1 MLEMVNRFCVVIGS
15 SADSGE
21 IDAERRSDWSGNRFL
36 GPCARGLRTIVIN
49 LDAENIMPSTKLANS
64 EAKIVKLKD
73 VALRAGCS
81 LATASR
87 ALNGN
92 PTVGEVERERVLA
105 AAAQL
110 GYVPNNSARA
120 LRAQT
125 KHLVGVIIPTLDHAI
140 YAKMVD
146 GLQDRLAQAGTSVI
160 INTSGYDLERER
172 SQARLL
178 VARGVEAIIL
188 VGAEHQTQTVET
200 LARAG
205 VSQILTYTDTPGDA
219 SGAVGFDN
227 YASGISA
234 AKYLLELGHR
244 RFGMIAGLTQHNDRA
259 RLRRD
264 GYLDAIMEA
273 GISRD
278 NVVVLEAPYS
288 IDAGGAAMRS
298 LMQTHPRPTAVFCGS
313 DILAVGAVKYCG
325 PAGISVPKDVS
336 IIGFDNLEIAH
347 VVEPELTTIDV
358 PAREMG
364 QMAAEALIEF
374 KKSGEK
380 GIVKTLQTRL
390 LIRQSTG
397 PAPD

>member
-1 MLEMVNRFCVVIGS
+1 
-15 SADSGE
+15 
-21 IDAERRSDWSGNRFL
+21 
-36 GPCARGLRTIVIN
+36 
-49 LDAENIMPSTKLANS
+49 MPAPKPA
-64 EAKIVKLKD
+64 AAVPKVVKLKD

-92 PTVGEVERERVLA
+92 PTVGADERERVLA

-125 KHLVGVIIPTLDHAI
+125 KHLVGVIIPTLEHAI

-146 GLQDRLAQAGTSVI
+146 GLQDRLAQAGTALI
-160 INTSGYDLERER
+160 INTSSYDLERER
-172 SQARLL
+172 NQARLL
-178 VARGVEAIIL
+178 VARGVEAVVL
-188 VGAEHQTQTVET
+188 VGAEHDPHTLEA

-205 VSQILTYTDTPGDA
+205 VSQILTYTSTPGEA

-227 YASGISA
+227 FASGASA
-234 AKYLLELGHR
+234 AKFLLELGHK
-244 RFGMIAGLTQHNDRA
+244 RFGMIAGLTRDNDRA

-264 GYLDAIMEA
+264 GYIATIEAA

-278 NVVVLEAPYS
+278 DIVVLEAPYA
-288 IDAGGAAMRS
+288 IEAGGAAMQS
-298 LMQTHPRPTAVFCGS
+298 MMQTHPRPTAVFCGS
-313 DILAVGAVKYCG
+313 DILAVGAVKHCKL
-325 PAGISVPKDVS
+325 AGIAVPADVS
-336 IIGFDNLEIAH
+336 IVGFDNLEIAH
-347 VVEPELTTIDV
+347 VVDPQLTTIDV

-374 KKSGEK
+374 KRTEQR
-380 GIVKTLQTRL
+380 GITKRLQTRL
-390 LIRQSTG
+390 LIRESTG
-397 PAPD
+397 PAPTR

>member
-1 MLEMVNRFCVVIGS
+1 MTSQKDAS
-15 SADSGE
+15 SAV
-21 IDAERRSDWSGNRFL
+21 R
-36 GPCARGLRTIVIN
+36 
-49 LDAENIMPSTKLANS
+49 
-64 EAKIVKLKD
+64 IVKLKD

-92 PTVGEVERERVLA
+92 PTVGPAERERVLSA
-105 AAAQL
+105 ATQL

-125 KHLVGVIIPTLDHAI
+125 KHLVGVIIPTLEHAI

-160 INTSGYDLERER
+160 INTSGYDLDRER
-172 SQARLL
+172 NQARLL
-178 VARGVEAIIL
+178 VARGVESVVL
-188 VGAEHQTQTVET
+188 VGAEHHPQTLEI
-200 LARAG
+200 LSRAG
-205 VSQILTYTDTPGDA
+205 VSQILTYTGTAGEA

-227 YASGISA
+227 YASGASA

-244 RFGMIAGLTQHNDRA
+244 RFGMIAGITRDNDRA

-264 GYLDAIMEA
+264 GFVETVLAE
-273 GISRD
+273 GVSRD
-278 NVVVLEAPYS
+278 DVVVLEAPYS
-288 IDAGGAAMRS
+288 IEAGGASMRS

-313 DILAVGAVKYCG
+313 DILAVGAVKHCG
-325 PAGISVPKDVS
+325 AVGIGVPSAVS

-364 QMAAEALIEF
+364 QMAAEAIIEF
-374 KKSGEK
+374 TQSQKKGLTK
-380 GIVKTLQTRL
+380 KLQTRL

-397 PAPD
+397 PAPV

>member
-1 MLEMVNRFCVVIGS
+1 MASEKQSI
-15 SADSGE
+15 
-21 IDAERRSDWSGNRFL
+21 
-36 GPCARGLRTIVIN
+36 RGTR
-49 LDAENIMPSTKLANS
+49 
-64 EAKIVKLKD
+64 IVKLKD
-73 VALRAGCS
+73 VASRAGCS

-92 PTVGEVERERVLA
+92 PTVGHAERDRVLA
-105 AAAQL
+105 AATQL

-146 GLQDRLAQAGTSVI
+146 GLQDRLAQVGTSVI
-160 INTSGYDLERER
+160 INTSGYDLDRES

-178 VARGVEAIIL
+178 VARGVESVVL
-188 VGAEHQTQTVET
+188 VGAEHHPQTLET

-205 VSQILTYTDTPGDA
+205 VSQILTYTGTPGEA

-227 YASGISA
+227 YASGASA
-234 AKYLLELGHR
+234 ARYLLDLNHR
-244 RFGMIAGLTQHNDRA
+244 RFGMIAGLTRDNDRA

-264 GYLDAIMEA
+264 GFVETILGA
-273 GISRD
+273 GISLD
-278 NVVVLEAPYS
+278 DVVALEAPYS
-288 IDAGGAAMRS
+288 IEAGGGAMRS

-313 DILAVGAVKYCG
+313 DILAVGAVKYCNG
-325 PAGISVPKDVS
+325 AGIAVPGVVS

-364 QMAAEALIEF
+364 QMAAEAILEF
-374 KKSGEK
+374 KSTNQA
-380 GIVKTLQTRL
+380 GITKKLQTRL

-397 PAPD
+397 PAPSEQ